1 MYAGTWLLVRTRRQ
15 EYKSLRLP
23 SWSLLARSACVTL
36 ALLTMRGSG
45 SSHASS
51 HASSSIIFFSAFVSF
66 SLFVPV
72 SLLHVSSLSSSLSSF
87 PYFFLS
93 HLFSFLLLF
102 QLP

>member
-45 SSHASS
+45 SS